1 MKTDSQF
8 VQSKKQ
14 VTKIKKNGFVD
25 GQYIAISKQSKAA
38 YLKLNS
44 ESEIKITFDNS
55 MISIAG

>member
-14 VTKIKKNGFVD
+14 VKKNLKNGFVD

-38 YLKLNS
+38 SLKLNS
-44 ESEIKITFDNS
+44 ELEI
-55 MISIAG
+55 

>member
-14 VTKIKKNGFVD
+14 VKKKKNGFAD
-25 GQYIAISKQSKAA
+25 GQYIAISKQSKPA

-44 ESEIKITFDNS
+44 ESEI
-55 MISIAG
+55 

>member
-14 VTKIKKNGFVD
+14 VKKIKKNGFVD

-38 YLKLNS
+38 SLKLNS
-44 ESEIKITFDNS
+44 ELEI
-55 MISIAG
+55 

>member
-14 VTKIKKNGFVD
+14 VRKIKKQHGFVD

-44 ESEIKITFDNS
+44 ESEI
-55 MISIAG
+55 